1 MQLSFTDSI
10 FHIEIIYTEIDNIL
24 DQNLL
29 DRNFIQSLIKNT
41 EFIVESSELLTS
53 YSENWLSREE
63 ESSH

>member
-1 MQLSFTDSI
+1 MQLSFTDSS